1 MPLDINVMFDQK
13 LDYIHDNPVKAGI
26 CFKSEDYIYSSAG
39 FYAGRESV
47 LEIDT
52 YLITPDRSP
61 GFDKGHRLGPTCDS

>member
-52 YLITPDRSP
+52 
-61 GFDKGHRLGPTCDS
+61 C